1 MKIFDETLTKSLDD
15 FMESYKIV
23 DTEEIYSNGIELVPI
38 FRVKQWEEYNN
49 KDKEI
54 ERLKEEYVMLQN
66 ASDKVEEEKDKE
78 IERLNNIL
86 DTLMQDMALLNATNK
101 KEIKPK
107 YVFDRIATLRGV
119 DKE

>member
-1 MKIFDETLTKSLDD
+1 MNKEPITLHLET
-15 FMESYKIV
+15 F
-23 DTEEIYSNGIELVPI
+23 NN
-38 FRVKQWEEYNN
+38 EEYILADECIKAIGIHRKTNT
-49 KDKEI
+49 KLHKEI
-54 ERLKEEYVMLQN
+54 EGLKEEYVMLQN
-66 ASDKVEEEKDKE
+66 ASDEVEEEKDRE

-86 DTLMQDMALLNATNK
+86 DTLMQDMALLNATSK

>member
-1 MKIFDETLTKSLDD
+1 MNEYFNGFSTQDLVDMRRNDEK
-15 FMESYKIV
+15 
-23 DTEEIYSNGIELVPI
+23 
-38 FRVKQWEEYNN
+38 R
-49 KDKEI
+49 KE
-54 ERLKEEYVMLQN
+54 
-66 ASDKVEEEKDKE
+66 KVEMEKE

-86 DTLMQDMALLNATNK
+86 DTLMQDMALLNATSK